1 MDSYIGRLL
10 DNRYEILE
18 NIGSGGM
25 AEVYKALDHRLNRLV
40 AVKIL
45 KEELSR
51 NQEFRRRFQTES
63 QAVAMLS
70 HPNIVSV
77 YDVSSSGG
85 VDYIVMELIEGISLK
100 QYMER
105 KGPLNWRETLHFSM
119 QIAKALEHAH
129 GRGIVHRD
137 IKPHNILI
145 LKDGSIKVT
154 DFGIARIGT
163 AQNTLTREA
172 LGSVHYISP
181 EQAKGAMVD
190 NRSDIY
196 SLGIVMYEMLTGRP
210 PYDGETPVSVAIQH
224 INGGARLPSELV
236 TGIPLGL
243 EQITMHAMNCNVE
256 ARYSSA
262 TEMLRD
268 MEEFRKNPSVTFHF
282 GNTGA
287 LPLIYGGQEAPK
299 SHAVPQQ
306 EPVRPAAPRPNPQ
319 QRSAGGMSRSEAER
333 YAAAR
338 SAGAAQRPAR
348 GADGRTAEER
358 RAARARRER
367 EQEEQKR
374 RRTMTIAIIA
384 ASVVVVLLTVLIV
397 VLATGSS
404 NPGDT
409 SISEEEGDIRV
420 PNFVGEKLEDLNPD
434 DYPDLKLDLSDI
446 TYEFSDKYEEGYI
459 IAQTPKADKKVRAGR
474 TVKFT
479 VSKGLEENTMPDVT
493 DQLSDDAVKRLN
505 DMNLNLNIRIEEEA
519 SDKVTKGYV
528 VRTEPVSGTKLSKSQ
543 TVTVYVSLGSNKMPN
558 LVKESKEN
566 ARKRLEAMDLNLNIL
581 FLEEASQDID
591 KDKVIRTE
599 PSADATLSKGQTV
612 TVYVSTG
619 DDRIK
624 VPDVRGK
631 SLDTAMTLLKNAG
644 FDTNNIKVKESYDS
658 SVSEGHIIEQSIKAD
673 KMVDKDS
680 EIEITVCTA
689 PPTTQPTTQPTTPP
703 DTTEPTVEPTP

>member
-154 DFGIARIGT
+154 DFGIARIGA

-243 EQITMHAMNCNVE
+243 EQITMHAMNCNVDS
-256 ARYSSA
+256 RYSSA

-299 SHAVPQQ
+299 SHAVLPQ
-306 EPVRPAAPRPNPQ
+306 EPPRPAQTQRP
-319 QRSAGGMSRSEAER
+319 AGGMSRSEAER

-367 EQEEQKR
+367 EQEEKKR
-374 RRTMTIAIIA
+374 RKTMTIAIVA

-397 VLATGSS
+397 VLASGGSTRD
-404 NPGDT
+404 DT
-409 SISEEEGDIRV
+409 TITEDEGDIRV
-420 PNFVGEKLEDLNPD
+420 PNFIGERLEDLNPA
-434 DYPDLKLDLSDI
+434 DYPDLKLDLNDI

-459 IAQTPKADKKVRAGR
+459 IAQTPKADKMVRAGR

-543 TVTVYVSLGSNKMPN
+543 TVTVYVSLGSNKMPE
-558 LVKESKEN
+558 LVKESEES
-566 ARKRLEAMDLNLNIL
+566 ARKRLEAMELNLNIISH
-581 FLEEASQDID
+581 EEASQDID
-591 KDKVIRTE
+591 KGKVIRTE

-612 TVYVSTG
+612 TIYVSTG

-631 SLDTAMTLLKNAG
+631 SLDTAMTMLKQAG
-644 FDTNNIKVKESYDS
+644 FDKNNIKVKESYDS
-658 SVSEGHIIEQSIKAD
+658 GVDTGHIIDQSIKAD

>member
-154 DFGIARIGT
+154 DFGIARIGA

-243 EQITMHAMNCNVE
+243 EQITMHAMNCNVDS
-256 ARYSSA
+256 RYSSA

-299 SHAVPQQ
+299 SHAVLPQ
-306 EPVRPAAPRPNPQ
+306 EPPRPAQTQRP
-319 QRSAGGMSRSEAER
+319 AGGMSRSEAER

-367 EQEEQKR
+367 EQEEKKR
-374 RRTMTIAIIA
+374 RKTMTIAIVA

-397 VLATGSS
+397 VLASGGSTRD
-404 NPGDT
+404 DT
-409 SISEEEGDIRV
+409 TITEDEGDIRV
-420 PNFVGEKLEDLNPD
+420 PNFIGERLEDLNPA
-434 DYPDLKLDLSDI
+434 DYPDLKLDLNDI

-459 IAQTPKADKKVRAGR
+459 IAQTPKADKMVRAGR

-543 TVTVYVSLGSNKMPN
+543 TVTVYVSLGSNKMPE
-558 LVKESKEN
+558 LVKESEES
-566 ARKRLEAMDLNLNIL
+566 ARKRLEAMELNLNIISH
-581 FLEEASQDID
+581 EEASQDID
-591 KDKVIRTE
+591 KGKVIRTE
-599 PSADATLSKGQTV
+599 PTSGATLSKGQTV
-612 TVYVSTG
+612 TIYVSTG

-631 SLDTAMTLLKNAG
+631 SLDTAMTMLKQAG
-644 FDTNNIKVKESYDS
+644 FDKNNIKVKESYDS
-658 SVSEGHIIEQSIKAD
+658 GVDTGHIIEQSIKAD